1 MRLFSED
8 KKSPSPGGRGGITV
22 AEDLM
27 QKRTHPML
35 TLLLIALAFLMFTS
49 QAKAAEVIIV
59 GDTRLKPVA
68 EIIAGIRKTLK
79 SSITVYSSDD
89 IKGTLRSIIAKEQPR
104 IVIPLGRG
112 ALAEAQNL
120 PASITVIYGL
130 VLTPPSPGRPNTT
143 GIYMATPVREYA
155 DLLNKHLHSIKKV
168 AVIGN
173 SEQLGLLNGGKS
185 RLDTYGVQSSIELV
199 EILKQLSNIDAVL
212 LLPNAQLLTPATM
225 EEVYLLSFRKRIPLL
240 GISEK
245 QVRDGALLALVA
257 DLTDMGREIGE
268 YTSLVMRGT
277 HTNQLSPA
285 PARRFDLY
293 LNTETARK
301 MGIQVPDGL
310 VRAAKGIFP

>member
-1 MRLFSED
+1 
-8 KKSPSPGGRGGITV
+8 
-22 AEDLM
+22 M
-27 QKRTHPML
+27 QKTTHLIL
-35 TLLLIALAFLMFTS
+35 TLLIIALVFVTFTS
-49 QAKAAEVIIV
+49 RAIAAEVLIV
-59 GDTRLKPVA
+59 GDTRLKLVA
-68 EIIAGIRKTLK
+68 EIISGIRKTLK
-79 SSITVYSSDD
+79 SSITVYSSDE
-89 IKGTLRSIIAKEQPR
+89 IKGTLRSIVAKEQPR

-120 PASITVIYGL
+120 PASITVIYGF
-130 VLTPPSPGRPNTT
+130 VLTPPSLGRPNTT

-168 AVIGN
+168 AVIGS
-173 SEQLGLLNGGKS
+173 SEQLGLLNGGSKS
-185 RLDTYGVQSSIELV
+185 RLDTYVVQSSIELV

-225 EEVYLLSFRKRIPLL
+225 EEVYLLSFRKSIPLL

-268 YTSLVMRGT
+268 YASLVMRGT
-277 HTNQLSPA
+277 HTDQLSPA

-310 VRAAKGIFP
+310 LRAAKGIFP